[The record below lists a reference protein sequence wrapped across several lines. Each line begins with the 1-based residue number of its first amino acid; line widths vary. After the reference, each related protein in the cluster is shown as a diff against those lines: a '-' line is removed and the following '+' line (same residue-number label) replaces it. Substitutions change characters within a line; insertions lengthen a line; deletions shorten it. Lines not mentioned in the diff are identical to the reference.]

1 VILTVRNFEVPSAE
15 DAAAVF
21 AHNGLISSGFGGAI
35 EIPSDESHPDAGA
48 EGLCRALSQLGG
60 LYFCFALFLRWRADL
75 LPGSYISNLRRL
87 RFDSPPVAVSSV
99 ALAIR
104 NELSPAAEEV
114 AARLSPSPVWN
125 TPFRTAYRSEY
136 RGEPVFVEVA
146 RGATAEESFR
156 ELEKGLRSLTHPE
169 LTHIAEQPVMTQFR
183 EYISNG
189 ESLAR
194 ERSFL
199 EALSRH
205 RSKSGTEYPV
215 PIPALCSA
223 SILCWPAIRG
233 LPASHLIE
241 KGDTKSSVLITSAIL
256 EQFLS
261 LCIVDADL
269 DLDAMVVRNGRVHFK
284 RLTNAVAVLP
294 RATDTGVQ
302 YIAAVLA
309 SNATRSAQTLIRL
322 VISQPALDLEKR
334 LMEQFS
340 AIEPELKIKMW
351 FPPSAAA
358 FESNWRALA
367 KMVPSRPLYL
377 DCLHR
382 SLLAAGYWNADAV
395 LAGAPAH
402 DAIAEAI
409 WPAIGG
415 LLRDRFESLNRESLP
430 EWAIGSG
437 MLMLSTL
444 REVNRQV
451 EELRES
457 DPTVGVDRDEGSQL
471 RRNGRSG
478 LNPIVLA
485 VLTALFLAS
494 LEWGGAAPAPWAL
507 LLKIVAAGALVAMF
521 WAVSKIG

>member
-1 VILTVRNFEVPSAE
+1 VILQGRNHDVPSAE

-21 AHNGLISSGFGGAI
+21 ARNGLILSGFGGAL
-35 EIPSDESHPDAGA
+35 EIPTDETRPDAGA
-48 EGLCRALSQLGG
+48 EGLCRALLQLGG
-60 LYFCFALFLRWRADL
+60 LYFSFARFLSWRSDL

-87 RFDSPPVAVSSV
+87 RFDCPPVAVSSV

-104 NELSPAAEEV
+104 NELGPTAEEV
-114 AARLSPSPVWN
+114 AARLSPVPVWN
-125 TPFRTAYRSEY
+125 TPLRTAYRSEY

-146 RGATAEESFR
+146 RDAIAEESFS

-169 LTHIAEQPVMTQFR
+169 LTCIGERPVMTQFR
-183 EYISNG
+183 DHVRNG

-199 EALSRH
+199 EALGHRRESR
-205 RSKSGTEYPV
+205 TEYPV
-215 PIPALCSA
+215 PIPSLSSP
-223 SILCWPAIRG
+223 SILCWPLIYG
-233 LPASHLIE
+233 QPARQLIE
-241 KGDTKSSVLITSAIL
+241 KGDAKSTVLIASAIL

-261 LCIVDADL
+261 LSIVDADL
-269 DLDAMVVRNGRVHFK
+269 DLDAMVVRDGRLHFQ
-284 RLTNAVAVLP
+284 RLTNPVSVLP
-294 RATDTGVQ
+294 RAIDTGVQ
-302 YIAAVLA
+302 YIGAVLA
-309 SNATRSAQTLIRL
+309 GNATRSAQTLIRM

-351 FPPSAAA
+351 FPPSAGA
-358 FESNWRALA
+358 FESNWRALT
-367 KMVPSRPLYL
+367 KIVPSRPLYL

-395 LAGAPAH
+395 AAGAPAH
-402 DAIAEAI
+402 DAIAEAM

-415 LLRDRFESLNRESLP
+415 LLKDRFDSLNRESLP

-457 DPTVGVDRDEGSQL
+457 DFTVGVERYEGNQL
-471 RRNGRSG
+471 TRKGRRG
-478 LNPIVLA
+478 LNPAVLA
-485 VLTALFLAS
+485 VLTAIFLAS
-494 LEWGGAAPAPWAL
+494 LQWGGAAPPPWAL
-507 LLKIVAAGALVAMF
+507 LLKIVAAVALVAML
-521 WAVSKIG
+521 WAISKTG